1 MVTNSAQSLR
11 LSTGIAQHNNSEILE
26 ERFSGEYIVLTRTR
40 KQRKKKKLE
49 RFSKRRT
56 ELRKGFWLTVLTR
69 AFGEL

>member
-40 KQRKKKKLE
+40 KQRKKKKNLKDFQNE
-49 RFSKRRT
+49 GLNSEKVS
-56 ELRKGFWLTVLTR
+56 G
-69 AFGEL
+69 